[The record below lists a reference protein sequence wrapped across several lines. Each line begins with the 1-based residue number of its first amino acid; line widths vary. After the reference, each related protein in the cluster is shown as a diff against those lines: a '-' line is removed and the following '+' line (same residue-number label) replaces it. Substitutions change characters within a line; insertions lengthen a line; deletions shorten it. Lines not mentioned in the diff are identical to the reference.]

1 MKVSVGNH
9 CKDFA
14 QVLDGG
20 GGGDG
25 GVVSPDK
32 PGPNSIKM
40 LNL

>member
-1 MKVSVGNH
+1 MKVLVGNH
-9 CKDFA
+9 YKDFA
-14 QVLDGG
+14 QVQD

-25 GVVSPDK
+25 DGDAVSPDK